1 MIRNTLKTM
10 GNSKKVKPF
19 LEKYS
24 IPVEYLSVNRKM
36 TSKAVL
42 LGLFIA
48 FIPMPMQMLA
58 VIFMMTFLKFN
69 VPIALL
75 MCWITNPFTMPFIY
89 FIEYQIG
96 SFILNTSTLTVE
108 MTLKWFSSNIDNIFI
123 PLYTGALIL
132 SITSSLLFYYLINYF
147 WKSSVYKNKKLH
159 FSYRKNIQR

>member
-1 MIRNTLKTM
+1 
-10 GNSKKVKPF
+10 
-19 LEKYS
+19 
-24 IPVEYLSVNRKM
+24 
-36 TSKAVL
+36 
-42 LGLFIA
+42 
-48 FIPMPMQMLA
+48 MPMQMLA

-108 MTLKWFSSNIDNIFI
+108 MTLKWFSSNIDNFFI

-132 SITSSLLFYYLINYF
+132 STTSSLLFYYLINYF
-147 WKSSVYKNKKLH
+147 WESSVYKNKKLH
-159 FSYRKNIQR
+159 FSCRKNI